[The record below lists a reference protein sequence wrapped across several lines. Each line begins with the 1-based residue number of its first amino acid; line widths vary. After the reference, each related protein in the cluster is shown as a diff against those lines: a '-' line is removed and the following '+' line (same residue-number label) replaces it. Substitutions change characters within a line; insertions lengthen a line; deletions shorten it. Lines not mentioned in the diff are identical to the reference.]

1 MKAKITSNSIITD
14 ETRYRLVNSY
24 QYRMQVF
31 DRNEFIKDVNR
42 IVRITRLCSKIYLNK
57 PVDLR
62 LLLNELRIIEN
73 VFGDTGYFALFEY
86 LEDHPELIPIVY
98 TLLYYTKRI
107 DSTPTLDENLFG
119 QLIALETK

>member
-1 MKAKITSNSIITD
+1 MKAKITTNSIITD

-24 QYRMQVF
+24 KYRLQVF

-57 PVDLR
+57 QVDLQ
-62 LLLNELRIIEN
+62 LLLNELKIIEN
-73 VFGDTGYFALFEY
+73 VFGDTGYFTLFEY

-107 DSTPTLDENLFG
+107 QTTPTLDEKLYN